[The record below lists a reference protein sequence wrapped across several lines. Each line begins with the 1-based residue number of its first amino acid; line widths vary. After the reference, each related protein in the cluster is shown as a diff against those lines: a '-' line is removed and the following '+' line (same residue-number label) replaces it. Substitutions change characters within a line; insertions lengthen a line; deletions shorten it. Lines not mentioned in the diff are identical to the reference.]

1 MFDGRGATLPSSE
14 MISPRWTVVYQI
26 HAKMVGH
33 VVYEQIGGFAGLE
46 KTDGIGA
53 GEGVR
58 AVDRVHRRQEPRS
71 HPVPP
76 SERPAELGRR
86 TAEAICASTTGTS
99 RWSRL
104 SFARRRARMLFTL
117 YARQSPTE
125 MCAKDRRFVR
135 RL

>member
-1 MFDGRGATLPSSE
+1 

-58 AVDRVHRRQEPRS
+58 AVDRVHRRQ
-71 HPVPP
+71 
-76 SERPAELGRR
+76 A
-86 TAEAICASTTGTS
+86 
-99 RWSRL
+99 
-104 SFARRRARMLFTL
+104 
-117 YARQSPTE
+117 PTE